1 MTRIT
6 VRTFHNILSLI
17 VTASFAAFTLPAAA
31 QESAPATLSIH
42 VQNVAPE
49 GIVRLGLY
57 TEAQY
62 PDDNSTP
69 VMSADVPAVGG
80 ETVITLKNVPVGTY
94 AIEVF
99 QDLNS
104 NGKMDSNF
112 LGLPKEPY
120 GFSRD
125 AHPRLSK
132 PDFSRVKFE
141 VAAGQNDQSLHLQN
155 TVSLVASN

>member
-1 MTRIT
+1 
-6 VRTFHNILSLI
+6 VRSFNNILSLI
-17 VTASFAAFTLPAAA
+17 VTVGFVAFALPVAA
-31 QESAPATLSIH
+31 QEAAPATLTIH
-42 VQNVAPE
+42 VRSVAPE
-49 GIVRLGLY
+49 GVVRLGLY

-62 PDDNSTP
+62 PDDDSTP

-80 ETVITLKNVPVGTY
+80 ETIITLKNVPVGVY

-104 NGKMDSNF
+104 NGKMDTNF
-112 LGLPKEPY
+112 LGLPREPY

-155 TVSLVASN
+155 TMSLVASN